1 MLSVFKVSFSMPISK
16 DKLMK
21 FWQLK
26 NPTYMYQNITVK
38 YVMKLKK

>member
-1 MLSVFKVSFSMPISK
+1 MN
-16 DKLMK
+16 

-38 YVMKLKK
+38 YVMKLKDARNSNN